1 MDKYTQFANK
11 ILFEYGTPIEPIEP
25 VASSAEEHT
34 PTEKSA
40 DIESKLAEISG
51 GKNRRAYILA
61 GKCIMTGKDAG
72 PFRDELSKRE
82 YEISGIGQEMQDK
95 LFDEAEI
102 EDAESAITPE
112 DLKTIET
119 VKSLA
124 GGKAK
129 GGLNPFD
136 NPEKQIQKAYGK
148 ILKQVAKKIKNIKI

>member
-1 MDKYTQFANK
+1 
-11 ILFEYGTPIEPIEP
+11 
-25 VASSAEEHT
+25 
-34 PTEKSA
+34 
-40 DIESKLAEISG
+40 
-51 GKNRRAYILA
+51 
-61 GKCIMTGKDAG
+61 MTGKDAG